1 MGQPTF
7 HIYHASAGSGKTF
20 TLVKSYLKHALKQ
33 PGKRGF
39 RKLLALTF
47 TNKAVNEMKVRVLRS
62 LSDFSQASVPDT
74 SKVLFQQLRD
84 ELQLDEEALRQR
96 SFQLLKDILH
106 NYAFFD
112 ISTIDRFNHR
122 LIRTFSKDLGLPHAF
137 EVILDHNLLIEEATD
152 RLLDQAGTA
161 KALTEFLLAYTLQN
175 VEDDRSWDISRILVQ
190 QGQLLFKENHQDYL
204 KHLDAWSFKDL
215 RAKEQH
221 IRKQMDKIGSAI
233 SQKGTTVLEYLD
245 QNQLEAGYFNRK
257 TLPNHFKK
265 IVEGDRN
272 YRSLYENK
280 LASYFEEG
288 KIFNASMPYPM
299 ETHLSF
305 LSTAYTESRQMVM
318 RYNLLRNALANL
330 VPLSVLNAINLEIE
344 SIMKE
349 KSWLPISAFNTL
361 ISEQIRQQ
369 PTPFIYERIGE
380 IYRHFFLDE
389 FQDTSVVQWQN
400 LIPLVAGSLSS
411 MDNTGIAGSVMLVG
425 DAKQAIYRW
434 RGGKAEQFL
443 QLIRMKENP
452 FHVKPE
458 LFVLDTN
465 FRSAAEIIQ
474 FNNSFFKSTSSVLQ
488 HDAFQALFDTQVE
501 QRLNQKKGGYI
512 QFRFMDPKSED
523 INRDYS
529 QAVLDIIQIVQNKG
543 YAYKDISIL
552 VRNNKHAMILAAAL
566 SAEGIPLVS
575 PESLLLQANTGVQF
589 LVHLLRFLNDPED
602 RAVRFEVLYHLAEE
616 EKARHDFIHDNIDQL
631 DTLLTN
637 GYGFD
642 RMQMCYRSLFDICSI
657 AIRQFKLDHHGS
669 SYLQF
674 FLDELLDRETADPSD
689 IHSFLEHWDN
699 VKDKLGIPS
708 PEDWDAIRIMTI
720 HKAKGLEFPIVI
732 YPYANTRIYAES
744 RPKLWVQSE
753 DPLLK
758 DFEFLLLDKKS
769 EMQEYSESIC
779 DTFLE
784 EQHRLE
790 LDAFNVL
797 YVALTRPVEGLFVLG
812 NYGRQKRDSANS
824 YNELFEDYLKEQGMW
839 QEDKNCYEWGTLNA
853 MHAGPEE
860 TRQHEIPFR
869 HTSKD
874 EMHFKTI
881 VTSGLEWDPEVK
893 RAQEYGKWVHQLLSR
908 ISYREDVDQVLNS
921 VEALGELDAGALSV
935 VLDRVQTL
943 VDHPQIRD
951 YFNPDY
957 EVRNEQDIL
966 TQNGV
971 LLRPDRIM
979 IKEHSAHI
987 IDYKT
992 GEERDSDKEQLYTY
1006 AAVLEEMGYDVGDKI
1021 LIYLSDEINVKFI

>member
-1 MGQPTF
+1 MGQPSF

-47 TNKAVNEMKVRVLRS
+47 TNKAVNEMKVRILRS
-62 LSDFSQASVPDT
+62 LGEFSQDKVPD
-74 SKVLFQQLRD
+74 SSRVLFQQLRE
-84 ELQLDEEALRQR
+84 ELQLSEESLQQR
-96 SFQLLKDILH
+96 ASKLLKDILH

-137 EVILDHNLLIEEATD
+137 EVILDNNLMIEDAID

-161 KALTEFLLAYTLQN
+161 KDLTEFLLAFTLQN
-175 VEDDRSWDISRILVQ
+175 VEDDRSWDISRILAE

-204 KHLDAWSFKDL
+204 KHLDTWSFRDL
-215 RAKEQH
+215 RAKERS
-221 IRKQMDKIGSAI
+221 IRKEMEKLESEICK
-233 SQKGTTVLEYLD
+233 KGTAVLDYLD

-257 TLPNHFKK
+257 TLPNHFRK
-265 IVEGDRN
+265 IVDGDRN

-280 LASYFEEG
+280 LVSYFEEG
-288 KIFNASMPYPM
+288 KIFNASMPFPM
-299 ETHLSF
+299 EAHLSF
-305 LSTAYTESRQMVM
+305 LNAAYTESRQLVM
-318 RYNLLRNALANL
+318 RYNLLRNALGNL
-330 VPLSVLNAINLEIE
+330 APLTVLNAINMEIE

-349 KSWLPISAFNTL
+349 KNWLPISAFNTL

-389 FQDTSVVQWQN
+389 FQDTSVVQWEN
-400 LIPLVAGSLSS
+400 LIPLIAGSLSS
-411 MDNTGIAGSVMLVG
+411 MDNSGMTGSVMLVG

-452 FHVKPE
+452 FHVEPE
-458 LFVLDTN
+458 LIALDTN
-465 FRSAAEIIQ
+465 FRSAAGIIQ

-488 HDAFQALFDTQVE
+488 HDAFKALFDTQVE
-501 QRLNQKKGGYI
+501 QRTNQKDGGYI

-523 INRDYS
+523 IDSGYT
-529 QAVLDIIQIVQNKG
+529 QAVLEIIHTVRDKG
-543 YAYKDISIL
+543 YSYGDISIL
-552 VRNNKHAMILAAAL
+552 VRNNKHAMVLAAAL
-566 SAEGIPLVS
+566 SSEGVPLVS
-575 PESLLLQANTGVQF
+575 PESLLLQANPGVQF
-589 LVHLLRFLNDPED
+589 LVHLLSFLNDPED
-602 RAVRFEVLYHLAEE
+602 RAVRFEILYYLAEE
-616 EKARHDFIHDNIDQL
+616 EDAKHDFIQENMDHL
-631 DTLLTN
+631 DDLLN
-637 GYGFD
+637 ARYDFD
-642 RMQMCYRSLFDICSI
+642 LALMSYRSLFDVCSL
-657 AIRQFKLDHHGS
+657 AIRQFKLDQHGA

-674 FLDELLDRETADPSD
+674 FLDELLDREAADASD
-689 IHSFLEHWDN
+689 IGSFLEYWDT

-708 PEDWDAIRIMTI
+708 PEGWDAIRIMTI

-744 RPKLWVQSE
+744 RPKIWVRSE
-753 DPLLK
+753 DNLLN
-758 DFEFLLLDKKS
+758 DFEYILLDKKS
-769 EMQEYSESIC
+769 EMPEYSESIRT
-779 DTFLE
+779 TFNE

-797 YVALTRPVEGLFVLG
+797 YVALTRAVEGLFVLPSF
-812 NYGRQKRDSANS
+812 GRQKRDAANS
-824 YNELFEDYLKEQGMW
+824 YNELFEDFIREQGMW
-839 QEDKNCYEWGTLNA
+839 QENKICYEWGRLNA
-853 MHAGPEE
+853 WPTGMED
-860 TRQHEIPFR
+860 RKQQEIPFLY
-869 HTSKD
+869 TSKD
-874 EMHFKTI
+874 KLHFKTI
-881 VTSGLEWDPEVK
+881 VTSGLEWDPDIK
-893 RAQEYGKWVHQLLSR
+893 RAKEYGKWVHELLGR
-908 ISYREDVDQVLNS
+908 ISYREDVAQVFDS
-921 VEALGELDAGALSV
+921 VEARGELDANALSV
-935 VLDRVQTL
+935 VKEHVLTL
-943 VDHPQIRD
+943 VDHPEITG
-951 YFNPDY
+951 YFDPDY
-957 EVRNEQDIL
+957 EIRNEQDIL

-979 IKEHSAHI
+979 IKEGRAHI

-1021 LIYLSDEINVKFI
+1021 LIYLSDKINVKFI